1 MASPASLSE
10 SSSRPKRVSAQT
22 SQPQADLQQDRPANS
37 KDGSKSPREADLTQS
52 LQHLTIST
60 TSSPA
65 RQPRAP
71 RPSPLKPTPYDY
83 PSESSP
89 RRPSSAMRS
98 PLSGSSS
105 VRSPSRAGT
114 PTLLRKVSTNSL
126 RSANGV
132 TPLRRASSASIL
144 SPTTSRSGR
153 SPLRSMSP
161 EFPEKPVL
169 TPQAVANAH
178 FKAEL
183 DALHGPDWNRPAET
197 VVILQ
202 DACYGH
208 RFSRPKT
215 SKAQL
220 STIVERPERVKA
232 CVLGVSAAYVRLGER
247 HQDGDFPIAPE
258 ASPAQL
264 PSIPFRI
271 QKSDRRLPLTS
282 QTVTNVHG
290 TKWMEEL
297 KIMCDTAE
305 SKLAVNGKE
314 LQRPDIDRGANSE
327 APQKLHEGDLYLCA
341 ETLEALE
348 GALGGVCDAVDA
360 VFRPQGPQRAFVAI
374 RPPGHHCSG
383 SHPSGFCWINNVHV
397 GIMHAILSHGL
408 THAAIIDFD
417 LHHGDGSQ
425 SIAWQHNARSV
436 GLGKNAAWWKKTS
449 IGYFSLHDINSYPCE
464 MGDEDKVRNASICI
478 DNAHG
483 QSIWNVHLQP
493 WKTEAEFWALY
504 ESKYS
509 VLLDKTREYLRAQT
523 ERLRAQGVNSRAAI
537 FLSAGFD
544 ASEWESP
551 GMQRHNVNVPTEFYA
566 RLTRDVVK
574 IAAEEGTS
582 VEGRVVS
589 VLEGG
594 YSDRALSS
602 GVLSHICGLAADG
615 PRARQ
620 EVAPSGLGHEMGQKM
635 GTAEAVKE
643 NLPKEGR
650 ARQYDPSWW
659 SVPELEAL
667 EAAITAPPVEIKKPR
682 NVVPPTYSSPTQAS
696 AARSVVPPKNIRRS
710 VSGFSVPNSHGHS
723 YRSPTPPPPDV
734 AWTTAA
740 LELSRLLIPSGRQTD
755 SCTHEELGA
764 EATRARRERQFAL
777 AHSTAETEAQTIP
790 IVVPPPVVVERAPT
804 RMSLRERK
812 NKPTYLEDEDDDRK
826 SRRKTVAGPA
836 VLATEKKR
844 PPPSRRLSTASTTV
858 SENVDS
864 VPPLPKPAPIRAGSK
879 PEHVRPDSVA
889 SVRTN
894 ASGIN
899 VKKTRA
905 PTKKEAAPRAPRVPK
920 KPVDAPAVAVPELP
934 KSDGEDKKGGDD
946 VDKLAKDMKK
956 IKITV
961 VSKAVRD
968 AREQERDA
976 QSKLAATDTISV
988 AVPSELNDNRP
999 LLSVQPPENQMVPP
1013 TPTDTESTFVSSP
1026 PTSAAENYHLPA
1038 LSSPLHN
1045 QPSES
1050 LASPLYPPSETFS
1063 NSAMSSVTPTF
1074 SSPVRG
1080 ASPHTTTSTPNPM
1093 DMFVQYQPDG
1103 PTPELNIQ
1111 QEQQQPLQWLPPN
1124 VTTPLSTI
1132 TPMKRGDLP
1141 VFSST
1146 GVIPFSPGPPQTPMS
1161 SPPPPVTGRVGT
1173 PAVRNSPVRN
1183 LIKKMEENR

>member
-10 SSSRPKRVSAQT
+10 LSSRPKRT
-22 SQPQADLQQDRPANS
+22 SQPQVDLQQDRPASN
-37 KDGSKSPREADLTQS
+37 KDGSKSPREGDLTQS

-71 RPSPLKPTPYDY
+71 RPSPLKPTSSYDY

-98 PLSGSSS
+98 PLSNSSS

-114 PTLLRKVSTNSL
+114 PALLRKASTNSL
-126 RSANGV
+126 RSVNGV

-144 SPTTSRSGR
+144 SPTPSRSAR

-161 EFPEKPVL
+161 EFPEKPIL

-258 ASPAQL
+258 ANPAQL
-264 PSIPFRI
+264 PTIPFRI

-297 KIMCDTAE
+297 KIMCETAE

-314 LQRPDIDRGANSE
+314 LQRPDIDRGANTG

-383 SHPSGFCWINNVHV
+383 SYPSGFCWINNVHV

-425 SIAWQHNARSV
+425 SIAWLHNARSA

-493 WKTEAEFWALY
+493 WKTEADFWALY

-509 VLLDKTREYLRAQT
+509 ILLDKTREYLRVQT
-523 ERLRAQGVNSRAAI
+523 EKLRAQGMNSRAAI

-582 VEGRVVS
+582 VEGRVIS

-594 YSDRALSS
+594 YSDRALCS
-602 GVLSHICGLAADG
+602 GVLSHICGLAGDG
-615 PRARQ
+615 PRAKQ
-620 EVAPSGLGHEMGQKM
+620 EVAPSGLGYEMGQKL
-635 GTAEAVKE
+635 GTVEAVKG
-643 NLPKEGR
+643 NPPKEDR

-667 EAAITAPPVEIKKPR
+667 EAAISAPSVEIRKPR
-682 NVVPPTYSSPTQAS
+682 NFTPPTYSSPTQAS
-696 AARSVVPPKNIRRS
+696 AARAAVPPKNTRRS
-710 VSGFSVPNSHGHS
+710 VSGFGVPNSHGHN
-723 YRSPTPPPPDV
+723 YRAPTPPPPDV

-740 LELSRLLIPSGRQTD
+740 LELSRLLIPSGRQTN

-777 AHSTAETEAQTIP
+777 AQGAEDADPQTMP
-790 IVVPPPVVVERAPT
+790 VDVPPPVIVERAPT

-812 NKPTYLEDEDDDRK
+812 TRPTYLEDEDDDRK

-858 SENVDS
+858 STAVSETVDLA
-864 VPPLPKPAPIRAGSK
+864 PPLPTAPIRAGSRL
-879 PEHVRPDSVA
+879 EHVRSDSVA
-889 SVRTN
+889 SVRTD

-899 VKKTRA
+899 VRKTRA
-905 PTKKEAAPRAPRVPK
+905 PAKKEPVPRAPRVSK
-920 KPVDAPAVAVPELP
+920 KHVGAPAVAAPELP
-934 KSDGEDKKGGDD
+934 KSGGEGGDE

-968 AREQERDA
+968 ARERERNA
-976 QSKLAATDTISV
+976 QAKLAATDTISV
-988 AVPSELNDNRP
+988 TVPTEPNENKP
-999 LLSVQPPENQMVPP
+999 LLSVQPPENQTVPT
-1013 TPTDTESTFVSSP
+1013 TPSDTESTFISSP
-1026 PTSAAENYHLPA
+1026 PASAAENYPLPA
-1038 LSSPLHN
+1038 LSSPGHY

-1050 LASPLYPPSETFS
+1050 PASPLYPASETFS

-1080 ASPHTTTSTPNPM
+1080 VSPHRTTSTPTPM
-1093 DMFVQYQPDG
+1093 DMFVHYHPDG
-1103 PTPELNIQ
+1103 PTPESNVQ
-1111 QEQQQPLQWLPPN
+1111 QQQQPLQWLPPN
-1124 VTTPLSTI
+1124 VATPVSAMA
-1132 TPMKRGDLP
+1132 PMKRGDLP

-1146 GVIPFSPGPPQTPMS
+1146 GAIPFSPGPPQTPVS
-1161 SPPPPVTGRVGT
+1161 SPPPPVAGRVGT
-1173 PAVRNSPVRN
+1173 PAVKNSPVRN
-1183 LIKKMEENR
+1183 LIKKMENR